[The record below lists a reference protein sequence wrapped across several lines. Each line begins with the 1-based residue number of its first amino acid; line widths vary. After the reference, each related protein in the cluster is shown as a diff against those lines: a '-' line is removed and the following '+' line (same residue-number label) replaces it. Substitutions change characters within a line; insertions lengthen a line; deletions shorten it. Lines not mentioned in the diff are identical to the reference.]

1 MRIFNVIIIVFAF
14 LLGLAFTMLNAAPVS
29 IEYYFGTT
37 AIPLSLLVVG
47 GFSLG
52 AFLGLAASVGM
63 ILKAR
68 REQSRL
74 RKKIEHTEKELSNL
88 RSLPIRDVH

>member
-1 MRIFNVIIIVFAF
+1 MRIINLIVILLFSI
-14 LLGLAFTMLNAAPVS
+14 LGLAFTVFNAAPVS
-29 IEYYFGTT
+29 IEYYFG
-37 AIPLSLLVVG
+37 AVNVPLSLVLVG

-74 RKKIEHTEKELSNL
+74 RKKLEHTEKELKNL
-88 RSLPIRDVH
+88 RSLPIKDMH